1 MYEESNPSGDPRLY
15 SQNFTPTLR
24 KTTMKSPLQLAQ
36 EILGCKP
43 SKLHSG
49 CGKHSSIDNL
59 GWPCPRA
66 VRIASRLDK
75 WEAEIRAD
83 ERASQDSNP
92 DPSAVNLLRD
102 IFENPEV
109 RRLRHQG

>member
-1 MYEESNPSGDPRLY
+1 MRSS
-15 SQNFTPTLR
+15 
-24 KTTMKSPLQLAQ
+24 LQLAQ

-43 SKLHSG
+43 SKLHSGCAKLHSG

-83 ERASQDSNP
+83 ERASQDLNP

>member
-1 MYEESNPSGDPRLY
+1 
-15 SQNFTPTLR
+15 
-24 KTTMKSPLQLAQ
+24 MKSPLQLAQ

-49 CGKHSSIDNL
+49 CAKLHSGCGKHASIDNL

-83 ERASQDSNP
+83 ERASQDL
-92 DPSAVNLLRD
+92 NLIGLVLRILKSED
-102 IFENPEV
+102 
-109 RRLRHQG
+109 

>member
-1 MYEESNPSGDPRLY
+1 
-15 SQNFTPTLR
+15 
-24 KTTMKSPLQLAQ
+24 MKSSLQLAQ
-36 EILGCKP
+36 KILGCRL

-83 ERASQDSNP
+83 ERASQDLNP